1 MAERAIVRTRIRPVK
16 IGDNIVI
23 DSCREETHTLT
34 NTITDHPV
42 EQGFNI
48 SDHVRPEPDML
59 TLTCFVSNTPLNR
72 EQQTR
77 SVQEGSVQF
86 ETTSS
91 EGRQIGAVGGRGEK
105 AFERLKKL
113 RDEGTLVSIYTPL
126 RNYGVTQTEGMVIQS
141 LTIPRTRENFDGLE
155 FSVTFKQVRIVRN
168 RQTKVPV
175 SSDKRV
181 PPRQKQGAKVPKEEE
196 IKSNAIQVLEAGSES
211 GNSSISGG
219 SNFLL
224 RIR

>member
-1 MAERAIVRTRIRPVK
+1 MAERAIVRTRIRPVQ

-23 DSCREETHTLT
+23 DACREETHTLA

-48 SDHVRPEPDML
+48 SDHVRPEPDVL
-59 TLTCFVSNTPLNR
+59 TLTCFISNTPLSR
-72 EQQTR
+72 EQQSR
-77 SVQEGSVQF
+77 AVREGSVQF
-86 ETTSS
+86 ETSAQ

-113 RDEGTLVSIYTPL
+113 RDEGTLVSIYTNL

-155 FSVTFKQVRIVRN
+155 FSITFKQVRIVRN
-168 RQTKVPV
+168 RQTTVPR
-175 SSDKRV
+175 STDKRV
-181 PPRQKQGAKVPKEEE
+181 PPKQKQGAKVPKEEE
-196 IKSNAIQVLEAGSES
+196 IKSNAFRVSETAAES
-211 GNSSISGG
+211 GNSNVSGFG
-219 SNFLL
+219 NFML
-224 RIR
+224 RR